1 MLVGYGKALAFP
13 RNCWHTKS
21 TGRKRHISHHGRMSW
36 SLGIAYVE
44 LRCQD
49 ACTLNLETFFFFSLT
64 PPKNCCDRVSQVSE
78 ERKEREVKEARRW
91 VGYGCRDACGGA
103 GLASLFGRQ
112 RCLPRVLVPSPAWQC
127 FSGRCCKAFSVA
139 QVSTWSQSRAG
150 HAVNFYPLGSA
161 FCKPIS
167 PQHSQCSKM
176 EQPDSSK
183 LQRIAN
189 FGL

>member
-1 MLVGYGKALAFP
+1 MSYFSPWEDELITGDCL
-13 RNCWHTKS
+13 CWTEMPGCLHTK
-21 TGRKRHISHHGRMSW
+21 
-36 SLGIAYVE
+36 
-44 LRCQD
+44 LR
-49 ACTLNLETFFFFSLT
+49 NLFFFFFSLT